1 MKVSKIILMLML
13 FSVCFTACKKNKLK
27 DRLTEL
33 SYGDQTLKGNLSDG
47 EIVDDLSWAWSS
59 NMACFVETV
68 KDQYEGNHKFF
79 KIEIPENST
88 ITIYMTP
95 TNSSA
100 EMALYG
106 YSKAAGDETLPP
118 DVSSSVSCEASPSN
132 SNGAKTGE
140 QEIFFNAINNPYA
153 VIFGVAGP
161 DGVTTGEFEIRV
173 DVEN

>member
-1 MKVSKIILMLML
+1 MKVLKRILIVMCLGLFLM
-13 FSVCFTACKKNKLK
+13 SCKKNKLK

-33 SYGDQTLKGNLSDG
+33 SYSDQTLKGNLSDG
-47 EIVDDLSWAWSS
+47 EVIDDLSWAWSS

-68 KDQYEGNHKFF
+68 KNQYKGNHVFY
-79 KIEIPENST
+79 KIEIPVNST
-88 ITIYMTP
+88 IMIKMTP
-95 TNSSA
+95 TNSSS
-100 EMALYG
+100 EIALYG

-140 QEIFFNAINNPYA
+140 QEISFNAINNPYA
-153 VIFGVAGP
+153 VIFAAAGA
-161 DGVTTGEFEIRV
+161 DGLTSGEFEIEI